1 MIGLQPPQSLQY
13 FMASLAGIA
22 RALEDFGYEDE
33 AGQLLCVKDVLEEK
47 SRSLA
52 GQSTN
57 GHSK

>member
-1 MIGLQPPQSLQY
+1 MIDLQPPPSLQY

-33 AGQLLCVKDVLEEK
+33 AGQLLRVKDVLEAK
-47 SRSLA
+47 SQSLA
-52 GQSTN
+52 EQPAN